1 MLRQP
6 IAIALLALLIS
17 STAVHADDATAAAR
31 DRGFKPVWTAIGA
44 GAGFGLGVWVGF
56 RKFDDAIYS
65 ERKIWT
71 TAIVSA
77 AIGGVLGFLV
87 DRRQAR
93 SSSPSLTA
101 PAPIAAPGEWRQQIY
116 GSPSA
121 TVTLRPPSV
130 ARLTGV
136 TPR

>member
-1 MLRQP
+1 MLRQL
-6 IAIALLALLIS
+6 IAIALLALLVS
-17 STAVHADDATAAAR
+17 STAVHADDATPAAR
-31 DRGFKPVWTAIGA
+31 GRGFKPVWTAIGA
-44 GAGFGLGVWVGF
+44 GAGFGLGVWIGF
-56 RKFDDAIYS
+56 RKFDDATYS

-77 AIGGVLGFLV
+77 AVGGVLGFLV

-93 SSSPSLTA
+93 SSNPSLTA

-121 TVTLRPPSV
+121 AVTLRPPSV

-136 TPR
+136 TSR

>member
-6 IAIALLALLIS
+6 LAIALLALLVS
-17 STAVHADDATAAAR
+17 SSAVHADDATAAAR
-31 DRGFKPVWTAIGA
+31 ARSFKPVWTAIGA

-93 SSSPSLTA
+93 SSNPSLTA

-130 ARLTGV
+130 SRLTGV

>member
-6 IAIALLALLIS
+6 LAIALLALLVS
-17 STAVHADDATAAAR
+17 SSAVHADDATAAAR
-31 DRGFKPVWTAIGA
+31 ARSFKPVWTAIGA

-93 SSSPSLTA
+93 SSNPSLTA
-101 PAPIAAPGEWRQQIY
+101 PAPIAAPGEWRQQI
-116 GSPSA
+116 
-121 TVTLRPPSV
+121 
-130 ARLTGV
+130 
-136 TPR
+136 